1 MWRKNRKKA
10 KKKNLK
16 NKDVVFDQHVQYLH
30 GSFNLFLLVATD
42 PGTDLLFGDIA
53 GDIVVP
59 IPRADLKSKRSLI
72 LSMVEANRV
81 EDSRACL

>member
-1 MWRKNRKKA
+1 MWVQGRRAQTEKEIRKIFPFCK
-10 KKKNLK
+10 
-16 NKDVVFDQHVQYLH
+16 YLH

-59 IPRADLKSKRSLI
+59 IPRADRKSNRSLI
-72 LSMVEANRV
+72 LSIVEANRV
-81 EDSRACL
+81 DDSRA